1 MREAVWQCAQAE
13 LLRLIPATW
22 VPESRLT
29 PIGKHA
35 VGSKKQWGKAVWGAG
50 AQEQIGATGT
60 RLLRLK
66 NTHVFRHQFGCVW
79 YIQARP
85 ASAGDTLLPAD
96 QYTQYGGASQLDRRQ
111 EGLVDQTRT
120 AIGKLAAVQDLREF
134 VRLRAATQAMAPS
147 QPTAAD
153 AMLSTAALATQNTT
167 GARHSARAAEIT
179 KSDVSAVMED
189 GPSAFHSLPQPR
201 KDAALQGLVNVATE
215 GISVATELERIRDG
229 ASALDVIK
237 LFTPEASQRLIFG
250 SKGAPAQMRSASFGP
265 AYESFEDM
273 GKGMQSRLT
282 TAMSTVAI
290 KISETLFLQD
300 APALLHAMVKQP
312 HFRDFALP
320 QSLIDDSN
328 GYAEFARNKAVLA
341 VVSAVSKMT
350 PYDPERTQLL
360 SLLSDYPR
368 TWIDRLCKIDRL
380 CEQKDRSESEP
391 ELNGASPQAQQQ
403 HQASI
408 PATVVSR
415 WAMAKARVHDMQ
427 HMQPMPLMQLM
438 LWIPRNQHWRQVR
451 VCITL

>member
-1 MREAVWQCAQAE
+1 
-13 LLRLIPATW
+13 
-22 VPESRLT
+22 
-29 PIGKHA
+29 
-35 VGSKKQWGKAVWGAG
+35 
-50 AQEQIGATGT
+50 
-60 RLLRLK
+60 
-66 NTHVFRHQFGCVW
+66 
-79 YIQARP
+79 
-85 ASAGDTLLPAD
+85 
-96 QYTQYGGASQLDRRQ
+96 
-111 EGLVDQTRT
+111 
-120 AIGKLAAVQDLREF
+120 
-134 VRLRAATQAMAPS
+134 
-147 QPTAAD
+147 
-153 AMLSTAALATQNTT
+153 
-167 GARHSARAAEIT
+167 
-179 KSDVSAVMED
+179 MED
-189 GPSAFHSLPQPR
+189 GPSAFHSLPQSR

-215 GISVATELERIRDG
+215 GISVATELERIRDT

-290 KISETLFLQD
+290 KIAETLFLQD

-368 TWIDRLCKIDRL
+368 TWMWRRMEWRRMRGRHGRRSAPQYVRWHAQSQRQSQSSKWATRLSTCGTGSGSWEL
-380 CEQKDRSESEP
+380 CGKSASLFVRFVLMMEKLGGVRSQLTTGGGSSSRIAEYRIQRSMCDTSEHALLTP
-391 ELNGASPQAQQQ
+391 N
-403 HQASI
+403 
-408 PATVVSR
+408 VVSDLR
-415 WAMAKARVHDMQ
+415 S
-427 HMQPMPLMQLM
+427 L
-438 LWIPRNQHWRQVR
+438 I
-451 VCITL
+451 